1 MIFRWKICRWLAVN
15 FENHLHSCGVNSD
28 LGECFFWVRASRW
41 LHQLTAHHKRCL
53 LFWKWM
59 QMVACACVDLCEI
72 DTKLVEDKYKTGT
85 GEVLRPGQK
94 SRLKQRQT
102 SHMVLLAAQ
111 HWLVGSDKYRLQH
124 SQMNIIAC
132 SCHDGERGRKVVS
145 LWQSGQTLR
154 VRFQVSGYS
163 WIRLVEYQWVFR
175 SRIVITRA
183 VIRVNCV
190 ILLSRCV
197 NCHQLRNSVRLRV
210 TAPCSRR
217 NWAIK
222 APSSHVV
229 ITRGV
234 LPIRSA
240 TSHCQDG
247 STSIMMTPSS
257 RWNGTIEHFLRC
269 SMASGPRWY
278 WLLFLVG
285 FSPLLLT
292 VDQFPR

>member
-1 MIFRWKICRWLAVN
+1 
-15 FENHLHSCGVNSD
+15 
-28 LGECFFWVRASRW
+28 
-41 LHQLTAHHKRCL
+41 
-53 LFWKWM
+53 
-59 QMVACACVDLCEI
+59 
-72 DTKLVEDKYKTGT
+72 
-85 GEVLRPGQK
+85 
-94 SRLKQRQT
+94 
-102 SHMVLLAAQ
+102 MVLLAAQ
-111 HWLVGSDKYRLQH
+111 HWLVGSNKYRLQH

-132 SCHDGERGRKVVS
+132 SCHDGEKGRKVVS
-145 LWQSGQTLR
+145 LWQCGQTLR

-197 NCHQLRNSVRLRV
+197 NWQLRSSVRLRV
-210 TAPCSRR
+210 KAPCSRR

-222 APSSHVV
+222 ALSSHVV

-240 TSHCQDG
+240 SSHCQDG
-247 STSIMMTPSS
+247 SNSIMTPSS

-278 WLLFLVG
+278 WFVVPCRVQPPSAHCWSVSEVSAVLPDRPSVEMSG
-285 FSPLLLT
+285 QRT
-292 VDQFPR
+292 CVRTHR